1 MKGKKCDLFRYRRPT
16 SAAFAVRRGLPIYRN
31 AKPLAVLASPSSGP
45 VSVGDGL
52 REVSAYGFE
61 FLWSVDRYNDHSIN
75 LYWVAVGMVGMIGAI
90 IGAAIIYTVQM
101 MRR

>member
-1 MKGKKCDLFRYRRPT
+1 MNPLEWKSEHQIALLICAGIGFIIGLF
-16 SAAFAVRRGLPIYRN
+16 V
-31 AKPLAVLASPSSGP
+31 
-45 VSVGDGL
+45 GL

-61 FLWSVDRYNDHSIN
+61 FLWSFDRYNDHSIN